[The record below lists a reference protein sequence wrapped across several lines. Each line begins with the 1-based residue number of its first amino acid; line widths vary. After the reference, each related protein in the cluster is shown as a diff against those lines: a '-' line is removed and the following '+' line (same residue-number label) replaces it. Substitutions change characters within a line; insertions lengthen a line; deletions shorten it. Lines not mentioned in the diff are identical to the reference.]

1 MGVSNT
7 LLPLKCNPKQL
18 SDWKYIVSCEEM
30 GKQDLCL
37 KKKKLR
43 TSPYDVNKDLVW
55 RSTKWARSSMD
66 AQQLLST
73 KLTNAV
79 CSSAK
84 YSNSEYQTKQVE
96 TMKSFTD
103 AVD

>member
-1 MGVSNT
+1 
-7 LLPLKCNPKQL
+7 
-18 SDWKYIVSCEEM
+18 
-30 GKQDLCL
+30 
-37 KKKKLR
+37 
-43 TSPYDVNKDLVW
+43 
-55 RSTKWARSSMD
+55 MD

-84 YSNSEYQTKQVE
+84 YSNSEYETKQVE